1 MPVEHQIRTSVLV
14 IGSGAAARRAAVGLS
29 DRGISSLLVDEPGGR
44 RMDAVSSRQPR
55 RPSVPTL
62 PGVHVT
68 ALLVDDGAVFG
79 AYGFSLA
86 DGSRYRFDSD
96 AVILANGG
104 HSRVWSRSTP
114 REPGHDG
121 QGMALAVGAGAA
133 VQDAE
138 MVEFHPF
145 GLLDEGGTVVGV
157 VADDATVLGARL
169 LNNRGERFMSR
180 HEPAL
185 LEHAPHQ
192 RLACAA
198 WDEIRHGR
206 GSTDRGVWMDLSHL
220 PSSTVR
226 SALPA
231 LAAAVSR
238 HQSRDITEDPF
249 EVAPA
254 ASRTLGGVRVRS
266 RDGATDVTGLFVA
279 GELAAGV
286 AGGARCPEGY
296 GTASERG
303 WLHLAALSAAV
314 SSAGFTSVKRSR
326 AAVQVAERD
335 VDAAARSAGS
345 QDGPALLSRVRA
357 VMTEH
362 AGPRRDRDGLLSAL
376 TVVSDVE
383 ERATRPGRRP
393 GPAPATGTAVAFAL
407 RAATLAARATL
418 ECALARRESAGWHE
432 RADGPSGA
440 RTDYHLVWRPGER
453 VTRLPAAPADRKPGP
468 GTV

>member
-1 MPVEHQIRTSVLV
+1 VLV

-29 DRGISSLLVDEPGGR
+29 DRGISSLLVDEPGGT
-44 RMDAVSSRQPR
+44 RMDAVSAQQPR
-55 RPSVPTL
+55 RLRVPTL

-86 DGSRYRFDSD
+86 DGSRYRVRSD
-96 AVILANGG
+96 AVILATGG

-121 QGMALAVGAGAA
+121 HGLTLAVGAGAA

-145 GLLDEGGTVVGV
+145 GLLDQGGTVVGV

-254 ASRTLGGVRVRS
+254 TSRTLGGVRVRS
-266 RDGATDVTGLFVA
+266 RDGATDVAGLFVT

-286 AGGARCPEGY
+286 GGARCPEGH

-303 WLHLAALSAAV
+303 GLDLAALSAAV
-314 SSAGFTSVKRSR
+314 SSAGFTSAKRSRAAER
-326 AAVQVAERD
+326 AAVQVAERG
-335 VDAAARSAGS
+335 VDAAARSVGS

-376 TVVSDVE
+376 TVVFEVE
-383 ERATRPGRRP
+383 ERAMRPGRRP
-393 GPAPATGTAVAFAL
+393 GPGPAAGTAVAFDL

-440 RTDYHLVWRPGER
+440 QTDYHLVWRPGER